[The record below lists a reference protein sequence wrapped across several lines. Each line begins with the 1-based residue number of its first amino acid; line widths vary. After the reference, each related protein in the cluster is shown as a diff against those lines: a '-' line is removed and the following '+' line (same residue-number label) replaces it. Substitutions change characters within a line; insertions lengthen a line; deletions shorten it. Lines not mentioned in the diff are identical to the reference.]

1 MIDMYVYSF
10 VIHLHFSTILPF
22 CYSLKLTQG
31 VF

>member
-10 VIHLHFSTILPF
+10 FIHLHSSKILPF
-22 CYSLKLTQG
+22 CYSLKLTPG